1 MTNVI
6 NMRRSLKWLVAAVAT
21 PVILFLILVGLLYCP
36 PVQNWAVKQVAAYV
50 SAHTGM
56 EVSLDHVSLSY
67 PLDLQLDGL
76 RILRQNDSIPNRKDT
91 VADVRRLVASIDLL
105 PLLES
110 RVEVNELTFTGLKAN
125 TVNFIGD
132 LRIRGDL
139 QRLHVVSH
147 AVNLIGDSVR
157 VNKADVEGGWIDVA
171 LGDTVP
177 EDPNRQKPLWRVNID
192 RLNLSKTAFS
202 LHLPGDTMSVHARF
216 TKAVAKG
223 SELLLHVNIYKVADL
238 DWQGGTFSY
247 DQNYVRRVRQGFDAA
262 HMAMRDVNIGI
273 DSFLYAAPK
282 LSLRVRTANFRER
295 SGLVL
300 NDFRG
305 AFAMDS
311 TRIRLPG
318 LRLQMPGTELV
329 GRFEMDMNAFA
340 DDHPG
345 QLSARMDGYLSLVDL
360 RPFLTS
366 IPGNIRRAL
375 PTGRVT
381 VQGQLE
387 GNLRSVS
394 FRQLH
399 LSLPGCFDLTG
410 T

>member
-177 EDPNRQKPLWRVNID
+177 ENPNRQKPLWRVNID

-223 SELLLHVNIYKVADL
+223 TELLLHDNIYKVADL

-247 DQNYVRRVRQGFDAA
+247 DQN
-262 HMAMRDVNIGI
+262 
-273 DSFLYAAPK
+273 
-282 LSLRVRTANFRER
+282 
-295 SGLVL
+295 
-300 NDFRG
+300 
-305 AFAMDS
+305 
-311 TRIRLPG
+311 
-318 LRLQMPGTELV
+318 
-329 GRFEMDMNAFA
+329 
-340 DDHPG
+340 
-345 QLSARMDGYLSLVDL
+345 
-360 RPFLTS
+360 
-366 IPGNIRRAL
+366 
-375 PTGRVT
+375 
-381 VQGQLE
+381 
-387 GNLRSVS
+387 
-394 FRQLH
+394 
-399 LSLPGCFDLTG
+399 
-410 T
+410 